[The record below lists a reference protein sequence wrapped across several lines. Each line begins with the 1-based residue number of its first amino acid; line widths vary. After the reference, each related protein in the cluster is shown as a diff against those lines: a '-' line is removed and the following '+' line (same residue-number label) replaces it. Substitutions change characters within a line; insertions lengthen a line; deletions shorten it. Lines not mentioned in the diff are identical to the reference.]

1 VTLSADPAARLA
13 EIGAE
18 IAERVGVVLPGW
30 IEGRVRLIAD
40 TWGRCPDAV
49 RADLDA
55 RAAVTASVAGARIAA
70 ELRDFAARPA
80 AEQTTTPLQI
90 VRGAVADVTALLAAT
105 GIPPVERDDF
115 AERAFPDDA
124 YGCVPASLADL
135 GDEDLGP
142 LQLAW
147 GMAKVRVLR
156 PDDDA

>member
-1 VTLSADPAARLA
+1 MTLPADPAARLA
-13 EIGAE
+13 AIGAE
-18 IAERVGVVLPGW
+18 IADRVGAVLPAW
-30 IEGRVRLIAD
+30 IEGQVRLIAD
-40 TWGRCPDAV
+40 AWGRCPDAV

-55 RAAVTASVAGARIAA
+55 RTAVTAPAAGARIAA

-90 VRGAVADVTALLAAT
+90 VRGAVADVTGLLAAA

-142 LQLAW
+142 LLLAW
-147 GMAKVRVLR
+147 GMAKVSVLR
-156 PDDDA
+156 PAADA